1 MAETESIESYRDL
14 SIYQQALD
22 LSVDLEKEIRS
33 FPSAEANRV
42 VDQLA
47 RSSAAVGAHIA
58 EGWGRKSSTTEF
70 TRYLRMALGEVQET
84 KYWIEFATK
93 LGHWDKSTGRK
104 WWKAYDELAAQ
115 TYSAIET
122 WEFQQ

>member
-1 MAETESIESYRDL
+1 MAGNRSQKETMAETESIESYRDL

-42 VDQLA
+42 VDQVA

-58 EGWGRKSSTTEF
+58 EG
-70 TRYLRMALGEVQET
+70 
-84 KYWIEFATK
+84 
-93 LGHWDKSTGRK
+93 
-104 WWKAYDELAAQ
+104 
-115 TYSAIET
+115 
-122 WEFQQ
+122 